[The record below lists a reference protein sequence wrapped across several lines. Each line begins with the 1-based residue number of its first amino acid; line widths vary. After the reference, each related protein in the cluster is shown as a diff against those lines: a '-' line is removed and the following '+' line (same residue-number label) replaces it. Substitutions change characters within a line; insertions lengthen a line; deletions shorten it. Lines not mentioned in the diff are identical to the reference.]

1 MIPYSR
7 QYLDKKDFYEVSKVL
22 RSKFIT
28 QGEKVKLFE
37 KKICKKVGS
46 KFGIAV
52 NSATSALHIACLALG
67 LKKNDYLWTVPNTF
81 VASANCGIYCGAKI
95 DFVDIDKN
103 TFNISIEKL
112 KKKLNLAKK
121 LKKLPKIIVGVDF
134 AGNPYDHHQLYIL
147 SKKYNFKVITDAS
160 HSLGSKYYNK
170 FIGTC
175 KWSDITVFSFH
186 PVKPITTAEGGIAV
200 TNNKNLFKSLNV
212 FRNHGITKNLNEFKR
227 KIDQKWYYEQVEL
240 GYNYRMNEIQAA
252 LGISQLKKLTLFNK
266 KRNILAKKYKI
277 ELKNLPLK
285 FQKIDK
291 YCYSSYHLFII
302 IFPNS
307 IIRRKIYN
315 KIFNY
320 FLKNKISVNLHYLPV
335 HLHPFYKKKGFKVG
349 SYPVSENYAKRAI
362 SIPLYPSLTFQNQ
375 NKVIKVTKKICKQYF
390 NNEKFK

>member
-200 TNNKNLFKSLNV
+200 TNNKNLFKNLNI

-285 FQKIDK
+285 FQKIEFSHICSPIDSRHPPAP
-291 YCYSSYHLFII
+291 CGLGDHLGRSGRVLRGSESRIC
-302 IFPNS
+302 
-307 IIRRKIYN
+307 
-315 KIFNY
+315 
-320 FLKNKISVNLHYLPV
+320 LP
-335 HLHPFYKKKGFKVG
+335 
-349 SYPVSENYAKRAI
+349 
-362 SIPLYPSLTFQNQ
+362 
-375 NKVIKVTKKICKQYF
+375 
-390 NNEKFK
+390 